1 MAKKSRTPRPPRP
14 VQAPKRR
21 TEARDPRRTRIWI
34 AALLGVLLLAGA
46 VAGTVFALGR
56 GGDAEAGVCKVQ
68 TFPSQGSRH
77 VAKLPKNYKPNS
89 YPRTSGPHHPQTL
102 VFSDYERPVPELNA
116 IHNLEHGGVLVQYGK
131 DVSPETVRRLVDWY
145 RVDPRGLILAPF
157 PDNEKAARYADR
169 IVLAAWVAELEDED
183 NPRSRVVKQNGVLGV
198 CSGFDEDAFDD
209 FLDKYRAQGPERF
222 ELDQLAPGSS

>member
-1 MAKKSRTPRPPRP
+1 M
-14 VQAPKRR
+14 QAPKRR
-21 TEARDPRRTRIWI
+21 TETRARDPRRTRIWI

-56 GGDAEAGVCKVQ
+56 SGSGEAGACQIRTV
-68 TFPSQGSRH
+68 PSQGSEH
-77 VAKLPKNYKPNS
+77 VTKLPKNFKPNS

-102 VFSDYERPVPELNA
+102 IFSDYQQPISELSA

-131 DVSPETVRRLVDWY
+131 NVSPETVERLVAWY

-157 PDNEKAARYADR
+157 PDSEKAARYADR

-183 NPRSRVVKQNGVLGV
+183 NPRSRVVEQNGVLGV
-198 CSGFDEDAFDD
+198 CSRFDEDALND

-222 ELDQLAPGSS
+222 ELDQLAPGST